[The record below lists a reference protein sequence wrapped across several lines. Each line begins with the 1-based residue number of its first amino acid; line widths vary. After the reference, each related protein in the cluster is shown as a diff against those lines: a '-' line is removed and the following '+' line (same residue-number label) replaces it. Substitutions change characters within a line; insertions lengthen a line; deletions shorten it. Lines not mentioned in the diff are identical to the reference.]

1 MAQDFFPSR
10 YVPFLYPVPAWHVWY
25 LLAVPLCAAVAIVY
39 KSIRCRSMN
48 KVPKEA
54 AKATAWL
61 LIVPVVSIW
70 WMWKDAGG
78 VEHVTRGKSSQVIA
92 FILMFVLG
100 VIGMAIIQDAF
111 NKVAD
116 QGQLPNARAMG

>member
-1 MAQDFFPSR
+1 MTKRSVAMVVILSIITFGI
-10 YVPFLYPVPAWHVWY
+10 YALVWM
-25 LLAVPLCAAVAIVY
+25 V
-39 KSIRCRSMN
+39 KTKNEMN
-48 KVPKEA
+48 SQGANIP
-54 AKATAWL
+54 TAWL
-61 LIVPVVSIW
+61 LIVPVISIW
-70 WMWKDAGG
+70 WMWKYAGG

-92 FILMFVLG
+92 FILMFVLN

>member
-1 MAQDFFPSR
+1 MTKRSVAMVVILSIITFGI
-10 YVPFLYPVPAWHVWY
+10 YALVWM
-25 LLAVPLCAAVAIVY
+25 V
-39 KSIRCRSMN
+39 KTKNEMN
-48 KVPKEA
+48 SQGANIP
-54 AKATAWL
+54 TAWL
-61 LIVPVVSIW
+61 LIVPVISIW
-70 WMWKDAGG
+70 WMWKYAGG